1 MVCGAGKELGT
12 LNTMNQPTS
21 LRCVLLFPQANVVD
35 VSPGTQYIVT
45 VSAATS
51 SKSSPG
57 VSRIIF
63 TNPSVPG
70 PPQALEGEAVGSNG
84 ILLSWMQ
91 PDANNIDGYVIR

>member
-1 MVCGAGKELGT
+1 
-12 LNTMNQPTS
+12 
-21 LRCVLLFPQANVVD
+21 ANVVD

-45 VSAATS
+45 VSAVTS

-57 VSRIIF
+57 VSRTIF

-91 PDANNIDGYVIR
+91 PDANSIDGYVIR